1 MFNKGRWIAAFLS
14 VTMITSMV
22 PSAILSAQE
31 VTEEQELTE
40 EVTEGSPVQE
50 NDDESASNNAGSET
64 VAPED
69 KTEETEEDSEED
81 SKEESKEDSE
91 EKSEKDSKE
100 ESEENTE
107 NPLGNDETI
116 EAKSK
121 DSSEVETSDEE
132 KAALE
137 GSGEEETTE
146 QAAEQK
152 EAQGAQNV
160 EITGTIPGYTAEPSP
175 NAGSSDDLFE
185 QYANRLFYGA
195 KPKLRGAKNTGDRL
209 TGQNR
214 VIYDKIRE
222 VAAQVADGDRPD
234 TRCTI
239 TFEELGLN
247 ADGVFS
253 AEDLG
258 LEYIY
263 DFTTGTWNND
273 LDAALDSLFSFD
285 LRLVQNSLYAD
296 CPYELYWGSVLSI
309 EGDLEYSTDGSKLWF
324 SNNERTIGVIVQPY
338 YRDSSDPTGFTADT
352 DITGVAAS
360 AASYATTI
368 VRGADAY
375 DTDYG
380 KLSYFKDEIC
390 DLVDYNYEAAGDSEN
405 YPNKN
410 PWALIYVFDQD
421 PETKV
426 VCEGYSEAFQYLCS
440 QADFIDDSVCAYSV
454 TGKMHKLGESGE
466 GHKWNIVH
474 MDDGRNY
481 IADITN
487 SDIGSWGQDGEL
499 FLTGAVGSVDEGY
512 MFPDNDNTEYMCYE
526 YDEKT
531 LTLFSKAELTLSR
544 ASYFDNDPID
554 IDEVAKLSDISLVLT
569 DMIGMRIHVII
580 DSYFVDDNDYIQFEH
595 NGETVKQLVKDA
607 VSTKELNDDFYEVV
621 FELPLSTTQMTDL
634 ITFKMVVDD
643 KPGEPK
649 QYSVKSYVEQM
660 LEEPYLYTS
669 GELTLA
675 RNLLHYG
682 AFVQKYVDYNVDNL
696 PNQIADLGEFDWNDD
711 PDLIRLKDYQH
722 RVDTNDKDHGFL
734 LDYATLILGSEVS
747 LRFYYHTDE
756 NHDVSDFNVYIT
768 DGAGHEF
775 DYTTGYSTDKNLH
788 YIMIP
793 NIKPIDLGYM
803 YKLVVDAGN
812 ERLVN
817 LNYSPLSYCYSKLS
831 REGRP
836 EKSKDLCKALYK
848 YYMSV
853 YECIYGPEYVD

>member
-100 ESEENTE
+100 ESEENAE

-160 EITGTIPGYTAEPSP
+160 EITGTIPAYTAEPSP

-375 DTDYG
+375 NTDYE

-390 DLVDYNYEAAGDSEN
+390 KLVDYNYEAAGDSEN

-454 TGKMHKLGESGE
+454 TGKMHKLDESGE

-544 ASYFDNDPID
+544 ASYFDNDPIN
-554 IDEVAKLSDISLVLT
+554 IDEVAELSEISLVLT
-569 DMIGMRIHVII
+569 DMIGMRIHVRI
-580 DSYFVDDNDYIQFEH
+580 DSYFVDDYDYIQFEH

-607 VSTKELNDDFYEVV
+607 VSTKELDEDYYEVV

-634 ITFKMVVDD
+634 ITFNMVVDD
-643 KPGEPK
+643 KPGESK
-649 QYSVKSYVEQM
+649 KYSVKSYVEQM
-660 LEEPYLYTS
+660 LEEPNYYTP
-669 GELTLA
+669 EEVALA

-696 PNQIADLGEFDWNDD
+696 PNQVDNIEEFDWNDD
-711 PDLIRLKDYQH
+711 PDLNRLSNYQH
-722 RVDTNDKDHGFL
+722 NVVTNDKDHGFL

-747 LRFYYHTDE
+747 LRFYYHTDD
-756 NHDVSDFNVYIT
+756 NYGLSDFDVKIT
-768 DGAGHEF
+768 DQGGNEVT
-775 DYTTGYSTDKNLH
+775 YTTGYNLDKDLN

-793 NIKPIDLGYM
+793 NIKPIELGCMYNLMVSTGNASLVDLS
-803 YKLVVDAGN
+803 
-812 ERLVN
+812 
-817 LNYSPLSYCYSKLS
+817 YSPLSYCYSKLS
-831 REGRP
+831 RSGRP
-836 EKSKDLCKALYK
+836 EKSRDLCKALYK
-848 YYMSV
+848 YYKAV
-853 YECIYGPEYVD
+853 YECINGAEINN